1 VLIDVTHRF
10 NTNNRETGANI
21 SYVSVIGESPITTN
35 IDLGPRQEGYVYKPF
50 INND

>member
-10 NTNNRETGANI
+10 NTNRETGAI